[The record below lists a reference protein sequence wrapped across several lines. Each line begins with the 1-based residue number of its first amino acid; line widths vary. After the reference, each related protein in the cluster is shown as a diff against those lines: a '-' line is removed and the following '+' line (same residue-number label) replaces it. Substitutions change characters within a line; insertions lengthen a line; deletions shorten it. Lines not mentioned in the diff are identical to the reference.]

1 MNMNLLAQDIAKM
14 ESGKKELSIA
24 QIKEVLKC
32 LAIILWQRREYVKP
46 LFAYSEKVGKK
57 FDKENQ

>member
-1 MNMNLLAQDIAKM
+1 MNMNTLAQDIAKL

-32 LAIILWQRREYVKP
+32 LAIIFFTRREYVAKF
-46 LFAYSEKVGKK
+46 FAYSDKVGKK
-57 FDKENQ
+57 LDKN